1 MSYNK
6 PHTKKPVKS
15 YSGENEFEESHE
27 SFGMLSISR
36 CQGDTPLFGSQLD
49 SLGSFISLKIMEGS
63 VRHSLSRDWYHEGKV
78 LVEVRLSAAQFAQ
91 AITTLNSSPSTPCT
105 VVQILGNH
113 LEPVPERKTES
124 KQIEEG
130 FREKIRT
137 MASRLAQGRDKA
149 ASLLDKKTIT
159 KSDKQELLEVFR
171 SVIQDVKDN
180 MPFVL
185 TSFQES
191 TQKTVA
197 QAKIEVDAFAGMVLQ
212 LAGLDAI
219 KNRVL
224 GSGDNYPVLPDST
237 ED

>member
-1 MSYNK
+1 MSYSK
-6 PHTKKPVKS
+6 PYTKKPVNS
-15 YSGENEFEESHE
+15 YGGGDEFEEAHE
-27 SFGMLSISR
+27 SFGMISISR
-36 CQGDTPLFGSQLD
+36 CQGDTQLFGSQLG

-63 VRHSLSRDWYHEGKV
+63 VHHSLSRDWYHEGKV
-78 LVEVRLSAAQFAQ
+78 LAEIHLSAAQFAQ

-105 VVQILGNH
+105 VVQVLSER
-113 LEPVPERKTES
+113 LEPVPERKSES

-130 FREKIRT
+130 FREKART
-137 MASRLAQGRDKA
+137 LASRLIQGRDKA

-171 SVIQDVKDN
+171 SAIQDVKDN

-197 QAKIEVDAFAGMVLQ
+197 QAKIEVDAFAGLVLQ
-212 LAGLDAI
+212 LAGLEAI
-219 KNRVL
+219 KDRVL
-224 GSGDNYPVLPDST
+224 GSGGSFPALP
-237 ED
+237 EDTQD